1 MEFKK
6 LLNKDKVYESWLNP
20 ILNGDTN
27 NILPPGSF
35 NPYSNEN
42 ESPGITLDN
51 CVDMIEKP
59 NWLLS
64 DTEDASIVKHGDV
77 LSIGSYFI
85 NGVPLSAWSSNFG
98 SSLAFNK
105 KRMMMNWQYIDAL
118 SAQLFPNGIAAYINK
133 TNDIEIN
140 INKLTILKLIPHS
153 NAIGLN
159 IYIKFMLNDIEIF
172 GKFENV
178 GIDITP
184 KFICEEIKDFN
195 KENTIKITGRLWNIL
210 LNWFKIKP
218 GIYTCIAKDILIYN
232 ELGQLKKISS
242 GNIIEVI
249 SSSED
254 KIKIRF
260 NDINYII
267 KKPIYYWFNWYFK
280 K

>member
-1 MEFKK
+1 
-6 LLNKDKVYESWLNP
+6 
-20 ILNGDTN
+20 
-27 NILPPGSF
+27 
-35 NPYSNEN
+35 
-42 ESPGITLDN
+42 
-51 CVDMIEKP
+51 
-59 NWLLS
+59 
-64 DTEDASIVKHGDV
+64 
-77 LSIGSYFI
+77 
-85 NGVPLSAWSSNFG
+85 
-98 SSLAFNK
+98 
-105 KRMMMNWQYIDAL
+105 
-118 SAQLFPNGIAAYINK
+118 
-133 TNDIEIN
+133 
-140 INKLTILKLIPHS
+140 
-153 NAIGLN
+153 
-159 IYIKFMLNDIEIF
+159 MLNDIEIF